1 VLYFHLLYRWHAIAI
16 LNNEEVGLV
25 LLGIRSKSDKTCL
38 YIANEINET
47 HNIAYIFTTADA
59 DDETVLKASELGPY
73 GYLVKPY
80 GLNDIKAAVE
90 IVISNFQKSQKI
102 KKNNEGFLSEGN
114 LFVRVDSKLIK
125 LIQDEILFIES
136 KGGYTL
142 CKTTKKGYIVH
153 STLKNVVSKMNN
165 SKFIKVHRSYISNI
179 NEINDILDSSI
190 SIQDNIIPISRKHKA
205 NLMKHI
211 NLI

>member
-1 VLYFHLLYRWHAIAI
+1 M
-16 LNNEEVGLV
+16 
-25 LLGIRSKSDKTCL
+25 
-38 YIANEINET
+38 
-47 HNIAYIFTTADA
+47 
-59 DDETVLKASELGPY
+59 
-73 GYLVKPY
+73 
-80 GLNDIKAAVE
+80 
-90 IVISNFQKSQKI
+90 ISNFQKSQKI

-114 LFVRVDSKLIK
+114 LFVRVNSKLIK

-142 CKTTKKGYIVH
+142 FKTTKKGYIVH
-153 STLKNVVSKMNN
+153 STLKNVVSKMNP
-165 SKFIKVHRSYISNI
+165 SKFIKVHRSYIINI